1 MPANT
6 RNKTN
11 SMSASSASENDNNND
26 LNEIEGGLEAVM
38 QTGYQGP
45 DKSSDYTLSILKYA
59 PIFNESEGETHW
71 PRYSE
76 EFRLIVKRFF

>member
-11 SMSASSASENDNNND
+11 SMSASGASENDNNND

-38 QTGYQGP
+38 QTFQ
-45 DKSSDYTLSILKYA
+45 KHVLLFHSIFHYK
-59 PIFNESEGETHW
+59 
-71 PRYSE
+71 
-76 EFRLIVKRFF
+76 

>member
-11 SMSASSASENDNNND
+11 SMSASSSASYNDNNND

-38 QTGYQGP
+38 QTPTFIGQFE
-45 DKSSDYTLSILKYA
+45 K
-59 PIFNESEGETHW
+59 
-71 PRYSE
+71 
-76 EFRLIVKRFF
+76 